1 MKRMIARIIMLL
13 PGIVMQIMWYLFVFT
28 LFKSTKTYMDIIL
41 KSVALLLSIYVA
53 MSKGKL
59 NYKILWVILI
69 MLFPFFGT
77 WLYLTCGNKKTVKPL
92 LKRIKKARSDIKFNE
107 ITGSLVVEEL
117 KDESLKYFNILNSVS
132 EQSGFPIKYLED
144 VKYYSLGDDMYKDM
158 LKELKKAEEF
168 IYIEYFVIANGTFL
182 DNFLDIIRKK
192 IKEGVDVRILYDDI
206 GSILTFNGSDIR
218 KLKKYGIK
226 CHAFNKNMFI
236 TGTINNRDH
245 RKMLVIDNKV
255 AFSGGINLADEYINT
270 INRFGHWKDIGFK
283 ITGAPVSNYT
293 YMFVE
298 FWNAFSKDKINVRR
312 IIPSR
317 NIKKK
322 GYILSYY
329 DSPANDESVSSN
341 LYVDMLGAATRYAY
355 FYTPY
360 LILDEDLESALER
373 AALRGVDV
381 RIIMPGIPDKKMIF
395 RLSKSYYG
403 NLIDAGVKI
412 YEYKPGFIHAKM
424 ALIDD
429 EICTV
434 GTVNLDYRS
443 LFLHFENN
451 SIFFRSHIIRDVK
464 NDFETTLRKSRRV
477 AKPKYKFINK
487 IIDSILRLIAPLC

>member
-1 MKRMIARIIMLL
+1 MKRVIARLIMLL
-13 PGIVMQIMWYLFVFT
+13 PGIVLQAVWYYFVFA
-28 LFKSTKTYMDIIL
+28 LFHSSKTYMDIIL
-41 KSVALLLSIYVA
+41 KSFALLLSIYVA

-92 LKRIKKARSDIKFNE
+92 LRRIKESRSNIKFNE
-107 ITGSLVVEEL
+107 ITGSLVASEL
-117 KDESLKYFNILNSVS
+117 REESLKYYNILNSVS

-144 VKYYSLGDDMYKDM
+144 VRYYSLGEEMYKDM
-158 LKELKKAEEF
+158 LRELKKAEEF
-168 IYIEYFVIANGTFL
+168 IYIEYFIIANGTFL

-206 GSILTFNGSDIR
+206 GSIFTFSGSDIR
-218 KLKKYGIK
+218 KLRKYGIK

-245 RKMLVIDNKV
+245 RKMLIIDNKV

-283 ITGAPVSNYT
+283 ITGAPVVNYT

-298 FWNAFSKDKINVRR
+298 FWNAFSKDKISDRK
-312 IIPSR
+312 IIASR
-317 NIKKK
+317 NLKKR
-322 GYILSYY
+322 GYVLSYY
-329 DSPANDESVSSN
+329 DSPANSDSISNN
-341 LYVDMLGAATRYAY
+341 LYVDLLSSATKYAY

-360 LILDEDLESALER
+360 LVLDEELECALER
-373 AALRGVDV
+373 AAQRGVDV
-381 RIIMPGIPDKKMIF
+381 RIVMPGIPDKKIIF
-395 RLSKSYYG
+395 KLSKSYYG

-412 YEYKPGFIHAKM
+412 YEYKPGFVHAKM
-424 ALIDD
+424 TIVDD
-429 EICTV
+429 EICTI

-451 SIFFRSHIIRDVK
+451 SIFYRSPVLRHAK
-464 NDFETTLRKSRRV
+464 NDFENTLKRCKRV
-477 AKPKYKFINK
+477 TKPRYTLLNK
-487 IIDSILRLIAPLC
+487 IINSILRLIAPLC